1 MKNIMSKRLPAAVLA
16 LLLLLSSLLS
26 GCGGGGAAVST
37 SQDAAVSSAPEEV
50 PDEPAERVLY
60 ENGEFLFS
68 FVRTSD
74 ASDEA
79 VDRISAVYKSVR
91 DLGEGKLSYT
101 DDYLYHGA
109 QPDPDLPEILIGPTN
124 RPETAEVL
132 ADLLAKDWFV
142 GFVGKKLVVTGHTEQ
157 ATLEALSAF
166 SDIVKQMKKSDR
178 VLFAGLDEPI
188 VKRCVYPG
196 QSATVAGNPLD
207 GYRIVVSMQKDEGA
221 ADAGAWLAAGTGES
235 TGRIPEVVKT
245 DDGPGRAIYV
255 GSVSERGKELAAALT
270 GSEWSLRVE
279 GGNIYINGNNSWAV
293 KAACVKLLGDYF
305 DRGADIPEG
314 TALKGESM
322 GIQISE
328 RTPGSNLRLMTNN
341 VWNCDNNKEAW
352 IAIGE
357 NCSAEVRSVG
367 FARVYTAYMP
377 DVINTQEMTAKMLSS
392 ILYNMEKF
400 GVKYSSL
407 AINDPVADFTALI
420 YNPETVTLEKSG
432 HHVFGY
438 ASDASSKGYTWGYFR
453 HNATGAHFIS
463 LSTHLWWKSES
474 AQEGSNANRERQAAE
489 IVALTKELEA
499 TYGCPVFIQ
508 GDLNTQTTSKAF
520 AVLTDGGFLN
530 CQKIAT
536 VSTDDKRGYHSCSP
550 SGFSLTLSSGTYTA
564 NGIDHMLVRGL
575 GTSKVLTFEHILPD
589 FYYTLSD
596 HFPVYIDVELN

>member
-1 MKNIMSKRLPAAVLA
+1 MKNIMSKMLPAAVLA

-26 GCGGGGAAVST
+26 GCGGGGTAVPAT
-37 SQDAAVSSAPEEV
+37 SDATISSSPEEA
-50 PDEPAERVLY
+50 PDEQAEHVLF

-68 FVRTSD
+68 FVRTAD
-74 ASDEA
+74 ASEAA
-79 VDRISAVYKSVR
+79 VDRITEVFKALKE
-91 DLGEGKLSYT
+91 LGEGKLTYT
-101 DDYLYHGA
+101 DDFLYPGT
-109 QPDPDLPEILIGPTN
+109 QPDPEQPEILIGPTN

-132 ADLLAKDWFV
+132 ADLLARDWFV

-157 ATLEALSAF
+157 ATLEALDAF
-166 SDIVKQMKKSDR
+166 SGIVKQMTKSDR
-178 VLFAGLDEPI
+178 VLFVGLDEPI
-188 VKRCVYPG
+188 VKRYVYPG

-207 GYRIVVSMQKDEGA
+207 GYRIVVSNKKDEGA
-221 ADAGAWLAAGTGES
+221 ADAGAWLAKGTGES
-235 TGRIPEVVKT
+235 TGRIPPVVKT

-255 GSVSERGKELAAALT
+255 GSVGERGKELAAALT

-322 GIQISE
+322 GIRISE

-341 VWNCDNNKEAW
+341 VWNCDSNKEAW

-438 ASDASSKGYTWGYFR
+438 ASDARSKGYTWGYFR
-453 HNATGAHFIS
+453 HNATGKHFIS

-474 AQEGSNANRERQAAE
+474 AEEGSNASRERQAAE
-489 IVALTKELEA
+489 IVALTKELEK

-550 SGFSLTLSSGTYTA
+550 SGFSLTLSSGTYTES
-564 NGIDHMLVRGL
+564 GIDHMLVRGL
-575 GTSKVLTFEHILPD
+575 GTSKVLTFGHILPD